1 MTKSLRPLRQ
11 IVPFILTAAIALS
24 ACGSTTSANNA
35 FSVEGTSYSRT
46 QFDELAKAL
55 IAAGQF
61 ASTDGKVA
69 TSDAITILR
78 TLIRY
83 EAFTKFIAQNN
94 FTVDEADKKTL
105 TSQAAADKEF
115 AKYPKILQD
124 TLINLNLA
132 DMTLKKFTSPSDSE
146 IEKLYS
152 ASPASAGALCLSHI
166 LVKTEAEARTVL
178 ADLEKGTAF
187 ADEAAKKSIE
197 PGADKSG
204 GALKNGDLDCQT
216 LVKLQ
221 GSFDPDFMRGAV
233 AAKPGVPTGPIKSA
247 FGYHIIL
254 SHPYAEVKTSVLSV
268 VKDDPGNNLLAGYLS
283 SADITVN
290 SLYGKWD
297 GALGT
302 IK

>member
-1 MTKSLRPLRQ
+1 VTKSLRPLRK
-11 IVPFILTAAIALS
+11 IVPFVLTIAVGLS
-24 ACGSTTSANNA
+24 ACGSSTTNNA
-35 FSVEGTSYSRT
+35 FTVEGTSFTRT
-46 QFDELAKAL
+46 QFDELANAL
-55 IAAGQF
+55 IDAGQF

-69 TSDAITILR
+69 TADAVTILR

-83 EAFTKFIAQNN
+83 EAFVKFIAQND
-94 FTVDEADKKTL
+94 FAIDEADRKTL
-105 TSQAAADKEF
+105 TTQAAADAEF
-115 AKYPKILQD
+115 AKYPQILQD

-132 DMTLKKFTSPSDSE
+132 DMTLKKFKAPSDSV

-152 ASPASAGALCLSHI
+152 ASPASAGTLCLSHI

-178 ADLEKGTAF
+178 ADLEKGTSF

-204 GALKNGDLDCQT
+204 GALKNGDSDCQT

-221 GSFDPDFMRGAV
+221 SSFDPDFMRGAV
-233 AAKPGVPTGPIKSA
+233 DAKPGVPTGPIKSA
-247 FGYHIIL
+247 FGYHVIL
-254 SHPYAEVKTSVLSV
+254 SHPYEKVKTSVLAI

-290 SLYGKWD
+290 SVYGTWD

-302 IK
+302 IQ

>member
-1 MTKSLRPLRQ
+1 VTKSLRPLRK
-11 IVPFILTAAIALS
+11 IVPFVLTIAVGLS
-24 ACGSTTSANNA
+24 ACGSTTANNA
-35 FSVEGTSYSRT
+35 FSIEGTSYSRS
-46 QFDELAKAL
+46 QFDELVEAL
-55 IAAGQF
+55 IDAGQF
-61 ASTDGKVA
+61 QAKDGKVE
-69 TSDAITILR
+69 TTDAVTILR
-78 TLIRY
+78 TLIRR
-83 EAFTKFIAQNN
+83 EAFIKFIAEND
-94 FTVDEADKKTL
+94 FAIDEADRKTL
-105 TSQAAADKEF
+105 TTQAAADSEF
-115 AKYPKILQD
+115 GKYPQILQD

-132 DMTLKKFTSPSDSE
+132 DMTLKKFKAPSDSV

-152 ASPASAGALCLSHI
+152 ASPASAGTLCLSHI

-204 GALKNGDLDCQT
+204 GALKDGESDCQT

-233 AAKPGVPTGPIKSA
+233 DAKPGVPTGPIKSA
-247 FGYHIIL
+247 FGYHVIL
-254 SHPYAEVKTSVLSV
+254 SHPYEKVKTSVLAI

-290 SLYGKWD
+290 SVYGTWD

>member
-1 MTKSLRPLRQ
+1 VTKSLRPLRK
-11 IVPFILTAAIALS
+11 IVPFVLTIAVGLS
-24 ACGSTTSANNA
+24 ACGSTTANNA
-35 FSVEGTSYSRT
+35 FSIEGTSYSRS
-46 QFDELAKAL
+46 QFDELVEAL
-55 IAAGQF
+55 IDAGQF

-69 TSDAITILR
+69 TADAVTILR

-83 EAFTKFIAQNN
+83 EAFVKFIAKND
-94 FTVDEADKKTL
+94 FTVDEADRKTL
-105 TSQAAADKEF
+105 ITQADADAEF
-115 AKYPKILQD
+115 GKYPQILQD

-132 DMTLKKFTSPSDSE
+132 DVTLKKFKAPTDSV

-152 ASPASAGALCLSHI
+152 ASPASAGTLCLSHI

-204 GALKNGDLDCQT
+204 GALKDGESDCQT

-233 AAKPGVPTGPIKSA
+233 DAKPGVPTGPVKSS
-247 FGYHIIL
+247 FGYHVIL
-254 SHPYAEVKTSVLSV
+254 SHPYDKVKTSVLSIV
-268 VKDDPGNNLLAGYLS
+268 QDDPGNNLLAGYLS

-290 SLYGKWD
+290 SVYGTWD